1 MCGYIVDDGEK
12 KYTINLNIPR
22 TKQKILRRHK
32 KVIKE
37 IKKVWEGIRETMKMF
52 INVGLD
58 TDDIMFHYVRLFINQ
73 SRIKG

>member
-22 TKQKILRRHK
+22 TIKKILRRHN

-37 IKKVWEGIRETMKMF
+37 IKKIWEGIRETMKMF